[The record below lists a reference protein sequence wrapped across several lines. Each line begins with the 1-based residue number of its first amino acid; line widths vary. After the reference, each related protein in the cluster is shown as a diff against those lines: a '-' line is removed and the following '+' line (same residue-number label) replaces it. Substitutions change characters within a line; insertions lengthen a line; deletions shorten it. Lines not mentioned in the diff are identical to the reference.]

1 MTTGL
6 RPMGRVRNVL
16 SVRPRGC
23 TADEPQA
30 EQQTVFSPGRWQSG
44 WFLQRRLSECRCIP
58 ESRTHGTTSWWTC
71 CVSNLNRVID
81 PTTDW
86 ASTSTFFKAC
96 TLPPDEPKKIL
107 CANRRLALPPDP
119 FPGHASTGS
128 TLGH

>member
-1 MTTGL
+1 PSGAVLRAYLTGHGSHAL
-6 RPMGRVRNVL
+6 GGP
-16 SVRPRGC
+16 
-23 TADEPQA
+23 
-30 EQQTVFSPGRWQSG
+30 VFLLKIGSEFLLGPKSG

-96 TLPPDEPKKIL
+96 TLPPDEPIRSSPVGL
-107 CANRRLALPPDP
+107 GTLPMNPTYRLGARE
-119 FPGHASTGS
+119 AIMTN
-128 TLGH
+128 